1 MKLKSSEN
9 KLMWAKAIS
18 STTEVRELVQRSTVL
33 VLHPSGNG
41 LDMGIA
47 LLATRHMVQDW
58 LKLKQKEPPKSCD
71 LICTVH
77 GSLQQY
83 QLYSPDKC
91 QDCGG
96 KTHDTHWHAEDK
108 TICVV
113 RVLLNNLGPRTDI
126 QESETNKGSQQLCL
140 CYVHRTLAGRFSTSF
155 SISHSLVETGYGS
168 AFDTISA
175 LQSQGC
181 DTWQIPHGMVCL
193 SYPTINS
200 RDRQGLPQHVL
211 GHLKHIFHQRV
222 LGLLCF
228 LLATDLT
235 TQQGLLL

>member
-96 KTHDTHWHAEDK
+96 K
-108 TICVV
+108 
-113 RVLLNNLGPRTDI
+113 TDI